1 MAMSKPEKN
10 QVVDLDQRQQALD
23 PNQSFIVQA
32 PAGSGKTGLI
42 TQRFLVLLAGVELPE
57 EIVAITFTRK
67 AAAEMRERLLE
78 ALHLATTPLAA
89 DADDYLRQT
98 WNLARAALDRDSD
111 KGWQLLQNPARL
123 RIQTIDSLCAS
134 LTRQLP
140 IMSKFGAQP
149 AISDDPAA
157 LYKEAARTTLAD
169 LEKGEA
175 WSPAIEA
182 LLGHLDNNLAVA
194 ERMLISMLA
203 RREQW
208 LRHLV
213 NIRHEDEWRGALE
226 SALQNSIE
234 ESLQSLYQAFPPQ
247 HVSSLID
254 VLDFAA
260 SNVNDDH
267 ALAACRGL
275 TELPDCSADALPQWL
290 GIVEL
295 LLKSDGDWRNNPRGL
310 TAKQGFPAP
319 SSAKTDK
326 ALKERLIRKKEEA
339 IELVGLLSEQPAL
352 QQSLLDIRSLPAAFY
367 SEGQWQIVAALCQL
381 LIIAVGRLWTVFGAS
396 GQVDF
401 SEMSQSAL
409 TALGDEEAP
418 SDLALLLDYRI
429 QHLLVDEFQD
439 TSFGQFEL
447 LKRLTAG
454 WQPDDGRTL
463 FLVGDPMQ
471 SIYRFREA
479 EVGLFLR
486 ARREGIADVP
496 LTPLILSVNFR
507 SQAGIVDWVNQSFA
521 EVFPANEDVTVG
533 AVSYSESVAFHDFDG
548 DAVQVHPALE
558 QDTAAEAI
566 QVIELIRQAQAK
578 NPQGTIAVL
587 VRARSHLVEIIAALK
602 DAALPYRAIEIE
614 QLGHRPVVQDL
625 YVLTR
630 ALLHP
635 GDRLAW
641 LAVLRA
647 PWCGLELADLN
658 KLAAQDAKAVIWQQL
673 QDVELIA
680 QLSDQGQQRLTR
692 LQAVFRQAMAARFQH
707 GLRHWLESTWMQLGG
722 PACVENATDL
732 EDAEVFFSLLQQLD
746 SAGGL
751 DDLQQLAERLA
762 KLYALPDINA
772 DDRLQLMT
780 IHKSKGL
787 EFDTVILPNLGRQAA
802 ADDSPLLMWQE
813 RWSAGEHGELLL
825 APLRATGDKHDAIY
839 SYLKSID
846 KRKAEFETG
855 RVLYVAATRARQ
867 QLHLL
872 GHTTTKDEEL
882 KPPRS
887 SSLLSLLWSR
897 LEPDF
902 DVLLQSQSA
911 IEVELSEHETAW
923 VSENRLKR
931 LSLQWQRPTPQH
943 SIELDNKKQFEDET
957 NLEFIWASE
966 TARHVGTVVHA
977 MLQRIAE
984 QGLQHWHENRI
995 SALRA
1000 YYRAALLGQGVMLAE
1015 LDDAVERVEK
1025 SLLLTLQDQQGRW
1038 IVDDQH
1044 QNSQCEYAMT
1054 GVLRDR
1060 AMRVVIDRTFIDAD
1074 GNRWII
1080 DYKTGSHE
1088 GGDVEAYLDDE
1099 QDRYRNQLQRYA
1111 ALMRLQDDR
1120 PIQLGLYFPMMQAWR
1135 AWKYES

>member
-1 MAMSKPEKN
+1 MSKPEIN
-10 QVVDLDQRQQALD
+10 QIVDLDQRQQALD
-23 PNQSFIVQA
+23 PGQSFIVQA

-42 TQRFLVLLAGVELPE
+42 TQRFLVMLALVEMPE

-78 ALHLATTPLAA
+78 ALHLANRPLLT
-89 DADDYLRQT
+89 DADDYQRQT
-98 WNLARAALDRDSD
+98 WNLARAALEHDSD
-111 KGWQLLQNPARL
+111 KDWQLLQNPARL
-123 RIQTIDSLCAS
+123 RIQTIDSFCAS

-194 ERMLISMLA
+194 ERMLVSMLA

-213 NIRHEDEWRGALE
+213 NIRHEDEWRGALVA
-226 SALQNSIE
+226 ALQNTIE
-234 ESLQSLYQAFPPQ
+234 DALQSVQQTFPSK
-247 HVSSLID
+247 HISSLID

-260 SNVNDDH
+260 GNVNDDH
-267 ALAACRGL
+267 VLAACHGL

-295 LLKSDGDWRNNPRGL
+295 LLKSDGDWRSNPRGL

-319 SSAKTDK
+319 SSAKSDK
-326 ALKERLIRKKEEA
+326 ALKERLTRKKEAA
-339 IELVGLLSEQPAL
+339 IELVTLLSEQPGL
-352 QQSLLDIRSLPAAFY
+352 QQSLLDIRSLPAPFY
-367 SEGQWQIVAALCQL
+367 SESQWQIVAALCEL
-381 LIIAVGRLWTVFGAS
+381 LIIAVGHLRIVFGAS

-409 TALGDEEAP
+409 MALGDEEAP

-479 EVGLFLR
+479 EVGLYLR

-496 LTPLILSVNFR
+496 LTPLTLSVNFR

-521 EVFPANEDVTVG
+521 EVFPETEDVTVG
-533 AVSYSESVAFHDFDG
+533 AVCYSESVAFHGFDG
-548 DAVQVHPALE
+548 EAVQVHPSLE
-558 QDTAAEAI
+558 QDTAGEAR
-566 QVIELIRQAQAK
+566 QVLELIRQAQAK
-578 NPQGTIAVL
+578 TPQGSIAVL
-587 VRARSHLVEIIAALK
+587 VRARSHLLDIIAALK
-602 DAALPYRAIEIE
+602 DVALPYRAIEIE

-635 GDRLAW
+635 ADRLAW

-658 KLAAQDAKAVIWQQL
+658 KLAEQDSKAVIWQQL
-673 QDVELIA
+673 QDTELVA
-680 QLSDQGQQRLTR
+680 QLSDQGQQRLAR
-692 LQAVFRQAMAARFQH
+692 LQTVFTQAMAARFQH
-707 GLRHWLESTWMQLGG
+707 GLRHWLESTWLQLGG
-722 PACVENATDL
+722 PACIENATDL
-732 EDAEVFFSLLQQLD
+732 EDADVFFSLLQQLD

-751 DDLQQLAERLA
+751 DEMKLLDERLA
-762 KLYALPDINA
+762 KLFALPDINA

-787 EFDTVILPNLGRQAA
+787 EFDSVILPNLGRQAA
-802 ADDSPLLMWQE
+802 ADDSPLLMWLE

-825 APLRATGDKHDAIY
+825 APLRASGDKHDAIY

-855 RVLYVAATRARQ
+855 RVLYVAATRARR

-897 LEPDF
+897 LESDF
-902 DVLLQSQSA
+902 AKLLENKSDVDIDISA
-911 IEVELSEHETAW
+911 HETAL

-931 LSLQWQRPTPQH
+931 LNLQWQPPTPVA
-943 SIELDNKKQFEDET
+943 SIENVDSKAQFEDET

-984 QGLQHWHENRI
+984 QGLQHWSEQRI
-995 SALRA
+995 SSLRP
-1000 YYRAALLGQGVMLAE
+1000 YYRASLLRHGVTQEE
-1015 LDDAVERVEK
+1015 LDGAAERIEK

-1038 IVDDQH
+1038 ILDEKH
-1044 QNSQCEYAMT
+1044 QDSQCECALT

-1060 AMRVVIDRTFIDAD
+1060 AMRMVIDRTFVDAD
-1074 GNRWII
+1074 GRRWII

-1088 GGDVEAYLDDE
+1088 DGDVDAYLDDE

-1120 PIQLGLYFPMMQAWR
+1120 PIQLGLYFPLMQAWR
-1135 AWKYES
+1135 AWTYES

>member
-1 MAMSKPEKN
+1 MSKPETN
-10 QVVDLDQRQQALD
+10 QVADLDQRQQALD
-23 PNQSFIVQA
+23 PSQSFIVQA

-42 TQRFLVLLAGVELPE
+42 TQRFLVMLALVEMPE

-78 ALHLATTPLAA
+78 ALHLAATPLAD

-98 WNLARAALDRDSD
+98 WTLARAALDRDSEKD
-111 KGWQLLQNPARL
+111 WQLLRNPARL

-149 AISDDPAA
+149 VISDDANA
-157 LYKEAARTTLAD
+157 LYIEAARTTLAD
-169 LEKGEA
+169 LEKGED
-175 WSPAIEA
+175 WSSAIEA

-194 ERMLISMLA
+194 EKMLVSMLA

-213 NIRHEDEWRGALE
+213 NIRHEDEWRGSLE
-226 SALQNSIE
+226 AALQNTIE
-234 ESLQSLYQAFPPQ
+234 DALARLHQAFPPM
-247 HVSSLID
+247 HVSSLMD

-260 SNVNDDH
+260 NNVNDDH
-267 ALAACRGL
+267 ALVVCRGL

-295 LLKSDGDWRNNPRGL
+295 LLKNDGDWRSNPRGL
-310 TAKQGFPAP
+310 TARQGFPAP
-319 SSAKTDK
+319 SSTKDK
-326 ALKERLIRKKEEA
+326 ALKEKYSAKKDEA
-339 IELVGLLSEQPAL
+339 VELVSLLSEQPAL
-352 QQSLLDIRSLPAAFY
+352 QQMLVDIRSLPAPFY

-381 LIIAVGRLWTVFGAS
+381 LIIAVGHLRVVFGAS

-409 TALGDEEAP
+409 NALGDEDAP

-479 EVGLFLR
+479 EVGLYLR

-496 LTPLILSVNFR
+496 LTPLTLSVNFR

-521 EVFPANEDVTVG
+521 EVFPETEDVTVG
-533 AVSYSESVAFHDFDG
+533 AVAYSESVAFHGHDG
-548 DAVQVHPALE
+548 EAVQVHAALE
-558 QDTAAEAI
+558 QDTAAEAS
-566 QVIELIRQAQAK
+566 QVVELVRQAREK

-587 VRARSHLVEIIAALK
+587 VRARSHLVDIIAALK

-635 GDRLAW
+635 ADRLAW

-658 KLAAQDAKAVIWQQL
+658 KLAAHDSKAVIWQQL
-673 QDVELIA
+673 QDAELIG
-680 QLSDQGQQRLTR
+680 QLSTDGQQRLAR
-692 LQAVFRQAMAARFQH
+692 LQTVFTQAMAARFQH
-707 GLRHWLESTWMQLGG
+707 GLRHWLESTWLQLGG

-751 DDLQQLAERLA
+751 DEMKLLDERLA
-762 KLYALPDINA
+762 KLYSLPDIAA

-802 ADDSPLLMWQE
+802 ADDSPLLMWLE

-846 KRKAEFETG
+846 KRKAEYETG

-867 QLHLL
+867 RLHLL
-872 GHTTTKDEEL
+872 GHTSIKDDEL
-882 KPPRS
+882 KTPRS
-887 SSLLSLLWSR
+887 SSLLALLWSR
-897 LEPDF
+897 LESDFVELLPNRPDV
-902 DVLLQSQSA
+902 DISDTDKVLLA
-911 IEVELSEHETAW
+911 
-923 VSENRLKR
+923 ENRLKR
-931 LSLQWQRPTPQH
+931 LSLQWPQPSPNS
-943 SIELDNKKQFEDET
+943 SIELSADSKMKFEDET
-957 NLEFIWASE
+957 NLEFIWTSE

-977 MLQRIAE
+977 LLQRIAQ
-984 QGLQHWHENRI
+984 QGMQHWDKKRI
-995 SALRA
+995 SELRPC
-1000 YYRAALLGQGVMLAE
+1000 YRASLLRHGVMQEEVDA
-1015 LDDAVERVEK
+1015 AVERVEK
-1025 SLLLTLQDQQGRW
+1025 SLLLTLQDQRGRW

-1044 QNSQCEYAMT
+1044 QDSRCEYAVS
-1054 GVLRDR
+1054 GVIYDR
-1060 AMRVVIDRTFIDAD
+1060 VMRVVIDRTFIDAD
-1074 GNRWII
+1074 DRRWII

-1088 GGDVEAYLDDE
+1088 GGNVEEFLDSE
-1099 QDRYRNQLQRYA
+1099 QERYRNQLQRYA

-1120 PIQLGLYFPMMQAWR
+1120 QIQLGLYFPLMQAWR
-1135 AWKYES
+1135 AWPYET

>member
-1 MAMSKPEKN
+1 MSK
-10 QVVDLDQRQQALD
+10 QIVDLDQRQQALD
-23 PNQSFIVQA
+23 PSQSFIVQA

-67 AAAEMRERLLE
+67 AAAEMRERLIE
-78 ALHLATTPLAA
+78 ALNLATRPLLD

-98 WNLARAALDRDSD
+98 WNLGRAALERDSD

-149 AISDDPAA
+149 AIADDANA
-157 LYKEAARTTLAD
+157 LYIEAARTTLAD

-194 ERMLISMLA
+194 ERMLVSMLA

-226 SALQNSIE
+226 AALQNTIE
-234 ESLQSLYQAFPPQ
+234 DALQNVYQTFPPMQ
-247 HVSSLID
+247 VSELID

-260 SNVNDDH
+260 NNVADDH
-267 ALAACRGL
+267 VLATCRGL

-290 GIVEL
+290 GLVEL
-295 LLKSDGDWRNNPRGL
+295 LLKNDGGWRSNPRGI

-326 ALKERLIRKKEEA
+326 ALKEKLTAKKEA
-339 IELVGLLSEQPAL
+339 VIELVGLLSEHSAL
-352 QQSLLDIRSLPAAFY
+352 QQSLLDIRNLPAPFY

-381 LIIAVGRLWTVFGAS
+381 LIIAVGHLRIVFGVS

-409 TALGDEEAP
+409 NALGDEDAP
-418 SDLALLLDYRI
+418 SDLALVLDYRI

-479 EVGLFLR
+479 EVGLYLR
-486 ARREGIADVP
+486 ARREGIADVS
-496 LTPLILSVNFR
+496 LTPLTLSVNFR

-521 EVFPANEDVTVG
+521 EVFPGTEDVTVG
-533 AVSYSESVAFHDFDG
+533 AVSYSESVAFHGFDG
-548 DAVQVHPALE
+548 EAVQVHPALE
-558 QDTAAEAI
+558 KDAVGEAKK
-566 QVIELIRQAQAK
+566 VVELILQAQQK
-578 NPQGTIAVL
+578 TPQGKIAVL
-587 VRARSHLVEIIAALK
+587 VRARSHLVDIIAALK

-614 QLGHRPVVQDL
+614 QLGHRSVVQDL

-658 KLAAQDAKAVIWQQL
+658 KLAAHDSKAVIWQQL
-673 QDVELIA
+673 QDAGLIA
-680 QLSDQGQQRLTR
+680 QLSDQGQQRLMR
-692 LQAVFRQAMAARFQH
+692 LQTVFTQAMAARFQY

-732 EDAEVFFSLLQQLD
+732 EDAEVFLSLLQQLD

-751 DDLQQLAERLA
+751 DEMKMLDERLA
-762 KLYALPDINA
+762 KLFALPDIAA

-802 ADDSPLLMWQE
+802 ADDSPLLMWLE

-872 GHTTTKDEEL
+872 GHTTTKDDEL

-897 LEPDF
+897 LESDF
-902 DVLLQSQSA
+902 DAFLQSQSA
-911 IEVELSEHETAW
+911 TDVEISEAGNALEF
-923 VSENRLKR
+923 ENRLNR
-931 LSLQWQRPTPQH
+931 LGLQWQPPTPLA
-943 SIELDNKKQFEDET
+943 SIENADSKTQFEDET

-977 MLQRIAE
+977 LLQRIAQ
-984 QGLQHWHENRI
+984 QGLQHWDEQRI
-995 SALRA
+995 SSLRP
-1000 YYRAALLGQGVMLAE
+1000 YYRASLMRHGVMQEE
-1015 LDDAVERVEK
+1015 LDGAVERVEK

-1038 IVDDQH
+1038 IMDRKH
-1044 QNSQCEYAMT
+1044 QDSQCEYAMT

-1074 GNRWII
+1074 GSRWII

-1088 GGDVEAYLDDE
+1088 GGDVETYLDEE

-1120 PIQLGLYFPMMQAWR
+1120 PIQLGLYFPLLQAWR
-1135 AWKYES
+1135 TWTFES

>member
-1 MAMSKPEKN
+1 MSKK
-10 QVVDLDQRQQALD
+10 VVDLDQRQQALD
-23 PNQSFIVQA
+23 PSQSFIVQA

-42 TQRFLVLLAGVELPE
+42 TQRFLVMLALVDQPE

-78 ALHLATTPLAA
+78 ALHFAAAPLVD

-98 WNLARAALDRDSD
+98 WTLARAALDRDQ
-111 KGWQLLQNPARL
+111 KMEWQLLQNPARL

-149 AISDDPAA
+149 AITDDANA
-157 LYKEAARTTLAD
+157 LYIEAARTTLAD
-169 LEKGEA
+169 LEKGED

-194 ERMLISMLA
+194 ERMLVSMLA

-226 SALQNSIE
+226 AALQNTIE
-234 ESLQSLYQAFPPQ
+234 DALQRLQQSFPSM

-260 SNVNDDH
+260 GNVADDH

-295 LLKSDGDWRNNPRGL
+295 LLKSDGDWRSNPRGL
-310 TAKQGFPAP
+310 NAKLGFPAP
-319 SSAKTDK
+319 SSAKSDK
-326 ALKERLIRKKEEA
+326 ALKEKLTAKKDDA
-339 IELVGLLSEQPAL
+339 IELVGLLSEQPGL
-352 QQSLLDIRSLPAAFY
+352 QQMLLDIRSLPSPFY
-367 SEGQWQIVAALCQL
+367 SETQWQIVAALCQL
-381 LIIAVGRLWTVFGAS
+381 LTIAVGHLRIVFGS
-396 GQVDF
+396 RGQVDF

-409 TALGDEEAP
+409 TALGDEQAP
-418 SDLALLLDYRI
+418 SDLALALDYRI

-479 EVGLFLR
+479 EVGLYLR

-496 LTPLILSVNFR
+496 LTPLTLSVNFR
-507 SQAGIVDWVNQSFA
+507 SQAGIVDWVNHSFA
-521 EVFPANEDVTVG
+521 EVFPEAEDVTVG
-533 AVSYSESVAFHDFDG
+533 AVAYSDSVAFHGHDG

-558 QDTAAEAI
+558 QDTVAEAN
-566 QVIELIRQAQAK
+566 QVVELIQQARAE

-587 VRARSHLVEIIAALK
+587 VRARSHLVDIIAALK

-635 GDRLAW
+635 ADRLAW

-647 PWCGLELADLN
+647 PWCGLALADLN
-658 KLAAQDAKAVIWQQL
+658 LLAEADSKAVIWQQL
-673 QDVELIA
+673 QDAELTGK
-680 QLSDQGQQRLTR
+680 LSVTGQQRLAR
-692 LQAVFRQAMAARFQH
+692 LQSVFTQAMAARFQH
-707 GLRHWLESTWMQLGG
+707 GLRHWLESTWLQLGG
-722 PACVENATDL
+722 PACVDNATDL
-732 EDAEVFFSLLQQLD
+732 EDAEVFLSLLQQLD

-751 DDLQQLAERLA
+751 DDLSQLDERLA
-762 KLYALPDINA
+762 KLFALPDINA

-787 EFDTVILPNLGRQAA
+787 EFDMVILPNLGRQAA
-802 ADDSPLLMWQE
+802 ADDSPLLMWLE

-839 SYLKSID
+839 SYLKSVD

-855 RVLYVAATRARQ
+855 RVLYVAATRARK

-872 GHTTTKDEEL
+872 GHTTSKDDEL

-902 DVLLQSQSA
+902 AECLQNSPVVDTGDGDDLL
-911 IEVELSEHETAW
+911 LP
-923 VSENRLKR
+923 ENRLKR
-931 LSLQWQRPTPQH
+931 LSLQWQSPTPMA
-943 SIELDNKKQFEDET
+943 SIELTSNTKTEFEDET

-966 TARHVGTVVHA
+966 TARHVGTVVHS
-977 MLQRIAE
+977 MLQRITE
-984 QGLQHWHENRI
+984 QGTRHWDETRI
-995 SALRA
+995 SELRP
-1000 YYRAALLGQGVMLAE
+1000 YYRASLLHHGVMLDE
-1015 LDDAVERVEK
+1015 VDAAAERVEK
-1025 SLLLTLQDQQGRW
+1025 SLLLTLQDQRGRW

-1044 QNSQCEYAMT
+1044 QDSRCEYALT
-1054 GVLRDR
+1054 GVLYER
-1060 AMRVVIDRTFIDAD
+1060 AMRVVIDRTFIDSD
-1074 GNRWII
+1074 GTRWII

-1088 GGDVEAYLDDE
+1088 GADVEAFLDSE
-1099 QDRYRNQLQRYA
+1099 QERYRNQLQRYA
-1111 ALMRLQDDR
+1111 GLMRLQDDR
-1120 PIQLGLYFPMMQAWR
+1120 PIQLGLYFPLMQAWR
-1135 AWKYES
+1135 AWTYES

>member
-1 MAMSKPEKN
+1 MSKT
-10 QVVDLDQRQQALD
+10 VVDLDQRQQALD
-23 PNQSFIVQA
+23 PGQSFIVQA

-67 AAAEMRERLLE
+67 AAAEMRERLIE
-78 ALHLATTPLAA
+78 ALNLATRPLLD

-98 WNLARAALDRDSD
+98 WNLARAALKRDSD

-149 AISDDPAA
+149 AIADDANA
-157 LYKEAARTTLAD
+157 LYIEAARTTLAD

-175 WSPAIEA
+175 WSSAIEA

-194 ERMLISMLA
+194 ERMLVSMLA

-226 SALQNSIE
+226 AALQNTIE
-234 ESLQSLYQAFPPQ
+234 DALQNVYQTFPPMQ
-247 HVSSLID
+247 ISELID

-260 SNVNDDH
+260 NNVADDH

-295 LLKSDGDWRNNPRGL
+295 LLKNDGDWRSNPRGI

-326 ALKERLIRKKEEA
+326 ALKEKLTAKKEA
-339 IELVGLLSEQPAL
+339 VVELVGLLSEQPGL
-352 QQSLLDIRSLPAAFY
+352 QQSLLDIRSLPAPLY
-367 SEGQWQIVAALCQL
+367 SESQWQVVAALREL
-381 LIIAVGRLWTVFGAS
+381 LITAAMHLKVVFGAS

-409 TALGDEEAP
+409 AALGDEDAP
-418 SDLALLLDYRI
+418 SDLALVLDYRI

-479 EVGLFLR
+479 EVGLYLR

-496 LTPLILSVNFR
+496 LTPLTLSVNFR

-521 EVFPANEDVTVG
+521 EVFPGTEDVTVG
-533 AVSYSESVAFHDFDG
+533 AVSYSESVAFHGFNG
-548 DAVQVHPALE
+548 EAVQVHPALE
-558 QDTAAEAI
+558 QNTAVEAA
-566 QVIELIRQAQAK
+566 QVIELICQAQQE

-587 VRARSHLVEIIAALK
+587 VRARSHLVDIIAALK

-658 KLAAQDAKAVIWQQL
+658 KLAEQDSKAVIWQQL
-673 QDVELIA
+673 QDVELIG
-680 QLSDQGQQRLTR
+680 QLSDQGQQRLAR
-692 LQAVFRQAMAARFQH
+692 LILVFTQAMAARFQY
-707 GLRHWLESTWMQLGG
+707 GLRHWLESTWLQLGG

-732 EDAEVFFSLLQQLD
+732 EDAEVFLSLLQQLD

-751 DDLQQLAERLA
+751 DEMKLLDERLA
-762 KLYALPDINA
+762 KLFALPDIAA

-802 ADDSPLLMWQE
+802 ADDSPLLMWLE

-872 GHTTTKDEEL
+872 GHTTTKDDEL

-902 DVLLQSQSA
+902 AELLQSHSD
-911 IEVELSEHETAW
+911 IDVEISDAGNALE
-923 VSENRLKR
+923 SENRLKR
-931 LSLQWQRPTPQH
+931 LNLQWQSPTPLA
-943 SIELDNKKQFEDET
+943 SIELNADSKTQFEDET

-977 MLQRIAE
+977 LLQRIAQ
-984 QGLQHWHENRI
+984 QGLQHWDEQRI
-995 SALRA
+995 SSLRP
-1000 YYRAALLGQGVMLAE
+1000 YYRASLLRHGVMQEE
-1015 LDDAVERVEK
+1015 LDGAVERVEK

-1038 IVDDQH
+1038 IMDGQH
-1044 QNSQCEYAMT
+1044 QDSQCEYAMT

-1060 AMRVVIDRTFIDAD
+1060 AMRVVIDRTFVDAD
-1074 GNRWII
+1074 GSRWII

-1088 GGDVEAYLDDE
+1088 GGGVEAYLDEE

-1135 AWKYES
+1135 TWKYEL

>member
-1 MAMSKPEKN
+1 MSKPEKN
-10 QVVDLDQRQQALD
+10 QIVDLEQRQQALD
-23 PNQSFIVQA
+23 PGQSFIVQA

-42 TQRFLVLLAGVELPE
+42 TQRFLVMLALVETPE

-78 ALHLATTPLAA
+78 ALHLAALPLAE
-89 DADDYLRQT
+89 DADDYLVQT
-98 WNLARAALDRDSD
+98 WRLARAALERDSA
-111 KGWQLLQNPARL
+111 KNWQLLQNPARL

-149 AISDDPAA
+149 AITDDANA

-182 LLGHLDNNLAVA
+182 LLSHLDNNLAVA
-194 ERMLISMLA
+194 ERMLVSMLA

-213 NIRHEDEWRGALE
+213 NIRHEDEWRGVLE
-226 SALQNSIE
+226 AALQNTIE
-234 ESLQSLYQAFPPQ
+234 ETLQNVYQTFPPMQ
-247 HVSSLID
+247 VSDLIE

-260 SNVNDDH
+260 NNVSDDH

-295 LLKSDGDWRNNPRGL
+295 LLKNDGDWRSNPRGI

-319 SSAKTDK
+319 SSAKSDK
-326 ALKERLIRKKEEA
+326 ALKEKLTAKKEA
-339 IELVGLLSEQPAL
+339 IIELVGLLSEQPAL
-352 QQSLLDIRSLPAAFY
+352 RQSLLDIRSLPAPFY
-367 SEGQWQIVAALCQL
+367 SEGQWQIIAALREL
-381 LIIAVGRLWTVFGAS
+381 LITAVMHLKVVFGAS

-409 TALGDEEAP
+409 IALGDECAP
-418 SDLALLLDYRI
+418 SDLALVLDYRI

-447 LKRLTAG
+447 LKRLTDG

-479 EVGLFLR
+479 EVGLYLR

-496 LTPLILSVNFR
+496 LTPLTLSVNFR

-521 EVFPANEDVTVG
+521 ELFPDTEDVTVG
-533 AVSYSESVAFHDFDG
+533 AVTYSESVAFHGHDG
-548 DAVQVHPALE
+548 EAVQVHPALE
-558 QDTAAEAI
+558 QDTAGEAEQI
-566 QVIELIRQAQAK
+566 VELIRQAQQK

-587 VRARSHLVEIIAALK
+587 VRARSHLVDIIAALK

-658 KLAAQDAKAVIWQQL
+658 KLAEQDSKAVIWQQL

-680 QLSDQGQQRLTR
+680 QLSNEGQQRLAR
-692 LQAVFRQAMAARFQH
+692 LILVLTQAMAARFQQ
-707 GLRHWLESTWMQLGG
+707 GLRHWLESTWLQLGG

-732 EDAEVFFSLLQQLD
+732 EDAEVFLNLLQQLD

-751 DDLQQLAERLA
+751 DEMKLLDERLS
-762 KLYALPDINA
+762 KLFALPDIAA

-802 ADDSPLLMWQE
+802 ADDSPLLMWLE

-855 RVLYVAATRARQ
+855 RVLYVAATRARK

-872 GHTTTKDEEL
+872 GHTTTNNEEL

-887 SSLLSLLWSR
+887 SSLLALLWSR
-897 LEPDF
+897 LESDF
-902 DVLLQSQSA
+902 ETLLQSQA
-911 IEVELSEHETAW
+911 DVNVEFSEHETAL
-923 VSENRLKR
+923 VTENRLKR
-931 LSLQWQRPTPQH
+931 LSLQWRRPTPQT

-957 NLEFIWASE
+957 NLEFIWAIE
-966 TARHVGTVVHA
+966 TARHIGTVVHA

-984 QGLQHWHENRI
+984 QGLQYWDEGRI
-995 SALRA
+995 SALRP
-1000 YYRAALLGQGVMLAE
+1000 YYRSALLGQGVMLDE

-1044 QNSQCEYAMT
+1044 QDGQCEYAMT
-1054 GVLRDR
+1054 GVLRGL

-1074 GNRWII
+1074 DNRWII

-1088 GGDVEAYLDDE
+1088 GGDVELYLDEE
-1099 QDRYRNQLQRYA
+1099 QERYRNQLQRYA
-1111 ALMRLQDDR
+1111 ALMRLQEDR
-1120 PIQLGLYFPMMQAWR
+1120 PIQLGLYFTMMQAWR
-1135 AWKYES
+1135 TWKYES

>member
-1 MAMSKPEKN
+1 MSKLEIN
-10 QVVDLDQRQQALD
+10 QIVDLDQRQLALD
-23 PNQSFIVQA
+23 PGQSFIVQA

-42 TQRFLVLLAGVELPE
+42 TQRFLVMLALVEMPE

-67 AAAEMRERLLE
+67 AAAEMRERLIE
-78 ALHLATTPLAA
+78 ALTLATRSLAS

-98 WNLARAALDRDSD
+98 WNLARAALERDSD
-111 KGWQLLQNPARL
+111 KDWQLLQNPARL

-149 AISDDPAA
+149 AISDDANA
-157 LYKEAARTTLAD
+157 LYIEAARTTLAD
-169 LEKGEA
+169 LEKGED

-194 ERMLISMLA
+194 ERMLVSMLA

-226 SALQNSIE
+226 AALQNTIE
-234 ESLQSLYQAFPPQ
+234 ETLQNLHLAFPPQ

-254 VLDFAA
+254 VLDFVAN
-260 SNVNDDH
+260 NVADGH
-267 ALAACRGL
+267 ALATCRGL
-275 TELPDCSADALPQWL
+275 TELPDCNADALPQWL

-295 LLKSDGDWRNNPRGL
+295 LLKNDGDWRNNPRGL

-319 SSAKTDK
+319 SSTKDK
-326 ALKERLIRKKEEA
+326 ALKEKYAAKKDEA
-339 IELVGLLSEQPAL
+339 VELVGLLSEQPAL
-352 QQSLLDIRSLPAAFY
+352 QQMLVDIRSLPAAFY
-367 SEGQWQIVAALCQL
+367 SDGQWQIVAALCQL
-381 LIIAVGRLWTVFGAS
+381 LIIAVGHLRVVFGAS

-409 TALGDEEAP
+409 NALGDEEAP
-418 SDLALLLDYRI
+418 SDLALVLDYRI

-479 EVGLFLR
+479 EVGLYLR
-486 ARREGIADVP
+486 ARREGIADVA
-496 LTPLILSVNFR
+496 LTPLTLSVNFR

-521 EVFPANEDVTVG
+521 EVFPDNEDVTVG
-533 AVSYSESVAFHDFDG
+533 AVAYSESVAFHGHDG
-548 DAVQVHPALE
+548 EAVQVHPALE
-558 QDTAAEAI
+558 QDTAGEAS
-566 QVIELIRQAQAK
+566 QVVELIRQAQSE

-587 VRARSHLVEIIAALK
+587 VRARSHLVDIIAALK

-635 GDRLAW
+635 ADRLAW

-658 KLAAQDAKAVIWQQL
+658 KLAAHDSKAVIWQQL
-673 QDVELIA
+673 QDAELVA
-680 QLSDQGQQRLTR
+680 QLSGQGQQRLAR
-692 LQAVFRQAMAARFQH
+692 LQTVFTQAMAARFQH
-707 GLRHWLESTWMQLGG
+707 GLRHWLESTWLQLGG

-751 DDLQQLAERLA
+751 DEMKLLDERLA
-762 KLYALPDINA
+762 KLFALPDIAA

-802 ADDSPLLMWQE
+802 ADDSPLLMWLE

-839 SYLKSID
+839 SYLKSVD
-846 KRKAEFETG
+846 KHKAEFETG
-855 RVLYVAATRARQ
+855 RVLYVAATRARR

-872 GHTTTKDEEL
+872 GHTTTKDDEL

-897 LEPDF
+897 LEPEF
-902 DVLLQSQSA
+902 AELLQRQSD
-911 IEVELSEHETAW
+911 IDVGSSENETSL
-923 VSENRLKR
+923 VSENSLKR
-931 LSLQWQRPTPQH
+931 LSLQWQPPTPVA
-943 SIELDNKKQFEDET
+943 SIENADSKTQFEDET

-977 MLQRIAE
+977 LLQRIAQ
-984 QGLQHWHENRI
+984 QGLQHWNEQRI
-995 SALRA
+995 NDLQP
-1000 YYRAALLGQGVMLAE
+1000 YYRASLLRHGVMQEE
-1015 LDDAVERVEK
+1015 LDSAAERVEK
-1025 SLLLTLQDQQGRW
+1025 SLLLTLQDPQGRW
-1038 IVDDQH
+1038 ILDGQH
-1044 QNSQCEYAMT
+1044 QDSQCEYAMT
-1054 GVLRDR
+1054 GVLRGR
-1060 AMRVVIDRTFIDAD
+1060 AMRMVIDRAFIDAD

-1088 GGDVEAYLDDE
+1088 GGEVEVFLDDE
-1099 QDRYRNQLQRYA
+1099 QDRYRNQLQRYG
-1111 ALMRLQDDR
+1111 ALMRLQDDK

-1135 AWKYES
+1135 TWKYES